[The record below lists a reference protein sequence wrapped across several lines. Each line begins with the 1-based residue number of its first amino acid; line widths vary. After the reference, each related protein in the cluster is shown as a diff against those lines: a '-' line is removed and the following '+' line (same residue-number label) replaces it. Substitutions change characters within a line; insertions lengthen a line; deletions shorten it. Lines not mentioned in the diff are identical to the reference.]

1 MTERYSAFDL
11 LQWLSK
17 DTADAF
23 LAEGKTRHFPA
34 RSSIYL
40 QSEEGRDMF
49 RLVSGTVRLS
59 LIGDDGRDLLYQLF
73 SPGDCFG
80 TSSVVDEE
88 PRPHT
93 AEAFDHVTLQVFD
106 RATINRLR
114 QAHPELNDA
123 LLKLLSR
130 HMRLLSDYFAAAT
143 FDEVSSRLAQ
153 RLLDITETFGVARD
167 DGIGLSRR
175 LSQSELAAMVGTARQ
190 TVNKVLHE
198 FQELGIMS
206 LHQGSMLF
214 TDLAKLREI
223 ALKGARL
230 QHFAAVSS

>member
-1 MTERYSAFDL
+1 
-11 LQWLSK
+11 
-17 DTADAF
+17 
-23 LAEGKTRHFPA
+23 
-34 RSSIYL
+34 
-40 QSEEGRDMF
+40 MF

-59 LIGDDGRDLLYQLF
+59 LLGDDGRDLLYQLF

-80 TSSVVDEE
+80 TSSVVDGE

-93 AEAFDHVTLQVFD
+93 AEAFDEVTLQVFD

-114 QAHPELNDA
+114 KAHPELNDA

-153 RLLDITETFGVARD
+153 RLLDMAETFGVPRS
-167 DGIGLSRR
+167 DGMGLSRR

-198 FQELGIMS
+198 FQELGFISMK
-206 LHQGSMLF
+206 QGTILF
-214 TDLAKLREI
+214 TDLPKLRSI
-223 ALKGARL
+223 AQKGARL
-230 QHFAAVSS
+230 HHFARVSS